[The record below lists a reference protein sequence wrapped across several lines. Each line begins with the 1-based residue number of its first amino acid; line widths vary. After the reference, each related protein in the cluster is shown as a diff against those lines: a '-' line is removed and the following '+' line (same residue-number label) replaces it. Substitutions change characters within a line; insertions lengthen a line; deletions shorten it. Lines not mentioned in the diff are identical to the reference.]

1 MTNMSGDIKRERPAE
16 PGGSKADQAAG
27 APRDYLFDNM
37 RAILI
42 ILVVWGHILTAM
54 IFDYDSI
61 KSIYY
66 FLFFFHMPAMSF
78 ISGYFSKNLEKSRS
92 NAFVTILV
100 PYLILNIFN
109 YGYKIFIL
117 QEPYFGFRFFSPLF
131 GLWYLLALFIWKF
144 FLKDLVK
151 IRFLLPLSFVFG
163 ILSGYSKEFSSYLA
177 LGRVFCFLPFFLLGY
192 YCTKEHVEKLRRIP
206 KPVFAAVAV
215 IAALLSV
222 FIAYKDIFKVEVLYL
237 RKPYPED
244 DTLNQMLFR
253 ILVYVI
259 AVAMIGVLV
268 NLISNRRSF
277 LSRLGTSTMT
287 VYILHLFT
295 TPSLAKLEILKD
307 RPYLY
312 LLYSVVMTAL
322 ITYLYSLP
330 LVKRIYDTIMDKLT
344 ALVIKK
350 NSGDN

>member
-1 MTNMSGDIKRERPAE
+1 MTVMSDDIKRERLAGQGAGMTDKAAE
-16 PGGSKADQAAG
+16 

-37 RAILI
+37 RAFLI

-54 IFDYDSI
+54 IFDYDMI

-100 PYLILNIFN
+100 PYLILNVIN
-109 YGYKIFIL
+109 YGYKILIL
-117 QEPYFGFRFFSPLF
+117 REQYFGFRFFSPLF
-131 GLWYLLALFIWKF
+131 GLWYLLALFLWKL

-163 ILSGYSKEFSSYLA
+163 ILSGYSKEFSTYLA

-215 IAALLSV
+215 VTALLSAFV
-222 FIAYKDIFKVEVLYL
+222 AYKDIFKVEVLYL

-244 DTLNQMLFR
+244 DTLHHMLFR

-259 AVAMIGVLV
+259 AVAMIAVLV
-268 NLISNRRSF
+268 NLISKRRCF
-277 LSRLGTSTMT
+277 LSRIGTSTMT

-295 TPSLAKLEILKD
+295 TPSLAKLELFQD

-312 LLYSVVMTAL
+312 LIYSVFMTAL

-330 LVKRIYDTIMDKLT
+330 IVKRIYDTFMDKLT

-350 NSGDN
+350 NNEEN